1 MMTGVTQG
9 DKEGGPP
16 ARCLQVQ
23 ATFDRAMTDPTTSE
37 PAPGI
42 PTVSLV
48 VPAFDEELRLPPTLG
63 RLVGEL
69 DEVFGPGWQLV
80 VSDDGSS
87 DRTAEVALDAA
98 RSEPRIVVV
107 TNPVNQ
113 GKGAAL
119 VEGFAAAA
127 APVVVFLDADLPVE
141 PAALGPRV
149 AAVADADVVVG
160 SRRLPGSSFT
170 SPQPRARRIGGGV
183 FLQLVR
189 LMGLQTSSDP
199 QCGIKVLRRA
209 TTAPVV
215 SATTSQGFAFDIE
228 LLMRARR
235 AGLRTVDMP
244 VRWHHAAG
252 SSIRPVR
259 DGVSTVE
266 DLWRLRRRLR
276 S

>member
-16 ARCLQVQ
+16 ARRLQVQ
-23 ATFDRAMTDPTTSE
+23 AASDSAMTDPTTSE
-37 PAPGI
+37 PALGS

-48 VPAFDEELRLPPTLG
+48 VPAFDEELRLPPTLE
-63 RLVGEL
+63 RLVTEL
-69 DEVFGPGWQLV
+69 DGVLGPDWQLV

-98 RSEPRIVVV
+98 RAEPRIVVV

-119 VEGFAAAA
+119 VDGFAAAT

-141 PAALGPRV
+141 PAALGPLV

-170 SPQPRARRIGGGV
+170 SPQPWGRRFGGGV

-189 LMGLQTSSDP
+189 LMGLHTTSDP

-209 TTAPVV
+209 TAAPVV

-244 VRWHHAAG
+244 VRWHHADG

-259 DGVSTVE
+259 DGASTVG

-276 S
+276 P